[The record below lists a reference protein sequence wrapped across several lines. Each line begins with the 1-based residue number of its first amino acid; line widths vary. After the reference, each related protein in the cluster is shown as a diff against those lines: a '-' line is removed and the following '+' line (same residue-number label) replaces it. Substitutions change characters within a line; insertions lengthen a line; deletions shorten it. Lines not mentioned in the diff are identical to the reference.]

1 MTGTESARQEVQRRA
16 SRSGELYTA
25 GDLGGLAAVY
35 SEDGRAMPP
44 GGSTVQGRPAMQQF
58 WQGVHDS
65 GVEAISTEPLEVEV
79 AGELAYEIG
88 RGILT
93 VRGGAGPDSGTS
105 EVVVRYVI
113 VWRRQGGGW
122 QIAIDIWNSETAG

>member
-1 MTGTESARQEVQRRA
+1 MTGTGTARQEIERLGRRF
-16 SRSGELYTA
+16 GELYTA
-25 GDLGGLAAVY
+25 GDLAGLATVHA
-35 SEDGRAMPP
+35 EDGRTMPP
-44 GGSTVQGRPAMQQF
+44 GGPTVQGRQAIQQF
-58 WQGVHDS
+58 WQGVRDS

-88 RGILT
+88 RGVLT

-105 EVVVRYVI
+105 EVVVRYVV
-113 VWRRQGGGW
+113 VWQRQGDGW

>member
-1 MTGTESARQEVQRRA
+1 MR
-16 SRSGELYTA
+16 
-25 GDLGGLAAVY
+25 
-35 SEDGRAMPP
+35 
-44 GGSTVQGRPAMQQF
+44 
-58 WQGVHDS
+58 DS

-88 RGILT
+88 RGVLT

-113 VWRRQGGGW
+113 VWRRQGDGW